1 VEITRQGQVET
12 LVGNPPEVGQDLPHF
27 KLFNAEDQKVKTRE
41 LIGQPLLI
49 SVVPDINTR
58 VCSIQTKKFNKT
70 VDQYPNVRFIT
81 VSTNTIKEQAAWCA
95 AEDVEKMEMMSDSE
109 ESFGYEMKLL
119 SPNAG
124 VLARSIFLVN
134 AQGQIVYRQIVE
146 EQTDE
151 PNYLAAINALKK
163 LI

>member
-1 VEITRQGQVET
+1 MEITRQGQVET
-12 LVGNPPEVGQDLPHF
+12 LVGNPPEVGEQLPHF
-27 KLFNAEDQKVKTRE
+27 KLFNANDQRVKTRD
-41 LIGQPLLI
+41 LLGQVLLI

-70 VDQYPNVRFIT
+70 MDQYPGVRFIT

-95 AEDVEKMEMMSDSE
+95 AEDVDKMEMMSDSE

-124 VLARSIFLVN
+124 VLARSIFVIDE
-134 AQGQIVYRQIVE
+134 QGSITYRQIVH

>member
-1 VEITRQGQVET
+1 MEITRQGQVET

-58 VCSIQTKKFNKT
+58 VCS
-70 VDQYPNVRFIT
+70 
-81 VSTNTIKEQAAWCA
+81 
-95 AEDVEKMEMMSDSE
+95 SE